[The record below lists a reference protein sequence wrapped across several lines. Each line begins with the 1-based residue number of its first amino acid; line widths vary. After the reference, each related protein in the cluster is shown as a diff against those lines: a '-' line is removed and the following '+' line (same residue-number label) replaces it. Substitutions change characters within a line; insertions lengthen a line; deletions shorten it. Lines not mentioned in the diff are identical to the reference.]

1 MSYVH
6 FRSFVSFY
14 SPDKTHAATAHH
26 EDKEQGERESYMA
39 VVPIYDRHKHS
50 CDMHMI
56 LTSK

>member
-1 MSYVH
+1 MAYVR

-14 SPDKTHAATAHH
+14 SPDKTHAATAYH

-39 VVPIYDRHKHS
+39 VVPIYDLHKHS
-50 CDMHMI
+50 SDMHMI